1 METNSSNTIL
11 LLAILLVLL
20 NGKAIIT
27 YVLWLRFKI
36 KTHFNQLKN
45 ERNSNDTAHRRSSAV

>member
-11 LLAILLVLL
+11 LLVILLILL

-36 KTHFNQLKN
+36 KNHFKQIEN
-45 ERNSNDTAHRRSSAV
+45 ERNSNHTAHRGSSAV

>member
-45 ERNSNDTAHRRSSAV
+45 ERNGNDTAPRRSSAI

>member
-1 METNSSNTIL
+1 METSNSNTI
-11 LLAILLVLL
+11 ILLVILLILL
-20 NGKAIIT
+20 NGKAIVT

-36 KTHFNQLKN
+36 KTHFNQLEN

>member
-1 METNSSNTIL
+1 MEMNNSNTSV

-36 KTHFNQLKN
+36 KTHFKQLKN
-45 ERNSNDTAHRRSSAV
+45 ERNGNHTATRRSSAI